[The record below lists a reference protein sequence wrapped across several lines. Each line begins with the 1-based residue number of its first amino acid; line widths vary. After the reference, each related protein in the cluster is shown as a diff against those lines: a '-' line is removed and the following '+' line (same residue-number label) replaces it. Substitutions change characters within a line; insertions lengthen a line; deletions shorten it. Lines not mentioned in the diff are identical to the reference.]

1 MIDVC
6 SDHDLGSLLTVF
18 RTLENDGI
26 HEKFRHIPKGDA
38 CSNQKIW
45 TTVTDEN

>member
-1 MIDVC
+1 MAV
-6 SDHDLGSLLTVF
+6 S
-18 RTLENDGI
+18 RTLEEDGI

-45 TTVTDEN
+45 ATVSEE